1 MANDA
6 FQGRAASGA
15 ASPLIELTLAR
26 LRLFTR
32 EPEALFW
39 TFAFPIL
46 MALAMAVAFPG
57 NSGTTVLVGVPPGEL
72 ATAAGR
78 ALAATDGV
86 SVKEIAAGE
95 EVRALREGIV
105 HLIVTDGSPPSYR
118 YDAARDESRLARAV
132 VDDALKRA
140 AGRQDP
146 WTARETRVQVAGSR
160 YVDWLIPGLIGMTIM
175 GTGMWGLGFSI
186 VQARMQHLL
195 KRLLASPMQK
205 RDYLAAQLVA
215 RLAFLAPEVIIPLGF
230 GVLFLGM
237 PFVGSVGAMAV
248 VSIAGA
254 LAFGALGLLAAS
266 RARTIEAISGIMNV
280 MMLPMWVLS
289 GVFFSA
295 ANFPEVAQ
303 PFIRVLPLTALVDA
317 LRAVILDGASLA
329 SQSTELLVLSTW
341 TVVPFALAL
350 KLFKWR

>member
-1 MANDA
+1 MASDSA
-6 FQGRAASGA
+6 RRGA
-15 ASPLIELTLAR
+15 ASPLVELTLAR
-26 LRLFTR
+26 LRLFVR

-57 NSGTTVLVGVPPGEL
+57 SGGTTVLVGVPPGGL
-72 ATAAGR
+72 TTATGR
-78 ALAATDGV
+78 ALVATDGV
-86 SVKEIAAGE
+86 LVKEVGPGD
-95 EVRALREGIV
+95 EVRALREGNV
-105 HLIVTDGSPPSYR
+105 HLMVSDGAPPSYR
-118 YDAARDESRLARAV
+118 YDAAREESRLARAV

-146 WTARETRVQVAGSR
+146 WTARETRVQVPGSR

-195 KRLLASPMQK
+195 KRLLASPMRK

-215 RLAFLAPEVIIPLGF
+215 RLAFLVPEVLIPLGF
-230 GVLFLGM
+230 GVLMLGM
-237 PFVGSVGAMAV
+237 PVAGSVLAMTV
-248 VSIAGA
+248 VSVVGA

-295 ANFPEVAQ
+295 ANFPDAAQ
-303 PFIRVLPLTALVDA
+303 PFIRALPLTALVDA

-329 SQSTELLVLSTW
+329 SQASELLVLTLW
-341 TVVPFALAL
+341 TIVPFALAL
-350 KLFKWR
+350 RIFKWR